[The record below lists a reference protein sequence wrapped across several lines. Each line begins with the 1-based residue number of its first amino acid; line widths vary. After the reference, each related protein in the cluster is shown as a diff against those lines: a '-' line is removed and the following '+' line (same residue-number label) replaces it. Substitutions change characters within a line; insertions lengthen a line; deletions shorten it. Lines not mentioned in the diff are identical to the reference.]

1 MKTMTKL
8 MNTRWNRKNG
18 RKGFTLIELLVV
30 IGILGVL
37 AAVAIP
43 AYASFFGSGTNEA
56 NKTELVNVQAGM
68 DSMMAAGR
76 ISSVTASAANTKDF
90 TALLWAPARP
100 LSHPRTSAPAPPSA
114 CTTGLSRG
122 SCPKSAPVSGPPV

>member
-90 TALLWAPARP
+90 TALPVGAGTAP
-100 LSHPRTSAPAPPSA
+100 LSPAYLRTSPTK
-114 CTTGLSRG
+114 CLYNWTVTGL
-122 SCPKSAPVSGPPV
+122 VSQVSPC